1 MAHTPYATALPR
13 AGRGKKTLRF
23 SAKPKDALYDSSSS
37 LKERLLEQTWR
48 WWGPEDLITLGD
60 VRQAGASGI
69 VTALHQIP
77 AGELWSREA
86 IEERQRVIGANP
98 SLGLR
103 WSVVESLPVA
113 EAIKIGEGD
122 LTPLFE
128 AYRASLRNLAAC
140 GVRTVC
146 YNFMPV
152 LDWTRT
158 ELRAPLAGGGTALR
172 FNAHEFAAFD
182 CFLLERPGAEA
193 EHHPEVLERA
203 RSWFAAASEG
213 RKQALL
219 ASIMAGLPGAF
230 DRYDIAGLRNILARF
245 RDVTREKLRHNL
257 GRFLAEVIPTA
268 EEVGIRMAIHP
279 DDPPRSLLGLPRIV
293 STEEDIAAT
302 LALYDSEANGLTLCT
317 GSLGAH
323 PNNDLARMARRFAP
337 RIHFAHLRNV
347 AKEADGSFMEADH
360 LGGDVDMVAVVTVL
374 LEEQK
379 RRRDDGALD
388 WRIPFRP
395 DHGHE
400 LLDDVGKP
408 THPGY
413 PAIGRLRGL
422 AEIRGVMTAVAAL
435 KALPL

>member
-1 MAHTPYATALPR
+1 M
-13 AGRGKKTLRF
+13 
-23 SAKPKDALYDSSSS
+23 
-37 LKERLLEQTWR
+37 EQTWR
-48 WWGPEDLITLGD
+48 WWGPEDLIKLSD
-60 VRQAGASGI
+60 VRQTGATGI

-77 AGELWSREA
+77 AGEVWTKAA
-86 IEERQRVIGANP
+86 IEERQGLIGADP

-122 LTPLFE
+122 LSPLFDN
-128 AYRASLRNLAAC
+128 YRSSLRNLAAL
-140 GVRTVC
+140 GVKTIC

-158 ELRAPLAGGGTALR
+158 ELRAPLAGGGRALR

-182 CFLLERPGAEA
+182 CYMLEREGAEA
-193 EHHPEVLERA
+193 DHRPDVLERA
-203 RSWFAAASEG
+203 RSWFRAAPESA
-213 RKQALL
+213 RKRLL

-230 DRYDIAGLRNILARF
+230 DRYDLPGLRVMLERF
-245 RDVTREKLRHNL
+245 RDVTPTRLRENL
-257 GRFLAEVIPTA
+257 DRFLAEVIPTA

-279 DDPPRSLLGLPRIV
+279 DDPPRALLGLPRIV
-293 STEEDIAAT
+293 STQDDIAAIFD
-302 LALYDSEANGLTLCT
+302 LNGARANGLTLCT
-317 GSLGAH
+317 GSLGARAG
-323 PNNDLARMARRFAP
+323 NDLPAIARRFAD
-337 RIHFAHLRNV
+337 RIHFVHLRNV
-347 AKEADGSFMEADH
+347 AKEPDGSFMEADH
-360 LGGDVDMVAVVTVL
+360 LGGDVDMVAVVSVL

-379 RRRDDGALD
+379 RRRDRGDPL

-422 AEIRGVMTAVAAL
+422 AEIRGVMSAVAAL
-435 KALPL
+435 KSLPL